1 MKQRAE
7 EQQRVVASVGVIT
20 VLESEY
26 LRHESLI
33 AVGHR
38 FGGAVEPPVNS
49 TRAHSFS
56 GDSSMRG
63 ASPSRQDRSVV
74 PEHTALRKEDHR
86 PRQLAEGIAGQG
98 CVIVGGDQRRAAGGY
113 QLLGHFSS
121 RQAQF
126 SGTGTARRRMRAKSS
141 TTKRALL
148 GKSSAT

>member
-1 MKQRAE
+1 MLGHGFAVPSNRREQYESALIFRRLVNARSIAE
-7 EQQRVVASVGVIT
+7 S
-20 VLESEY
+20 
-26 LRHESLI
+26 
-33 AVGHR
+33 
-38 FGGAVEPPVNS
+38 
-49 TRAHSFS
+49 
-56 GDSSMRG
+56 
-63 ASPSRQDRSVV
+63 QDRSVV